1 MARVV
6 NGNGLPAHVL
16 PLCLALGGLFMLLA
30 LLSTV
35 HPPARRWC
43 PSGIGVAVGM
53 YVSPCALF
61 GCVVCT
67 VLYEFFPLFC
77 ASQII
82 RFTGAQGIPEYKN
95 AHSSSLAARAC
106 TICLAW
112 AGIWWFVTVCGQQG
126 SSFVPL
132 FGLLCAHG
140 GHLALTPPS
149 AGTHNLPLP
158 WYDAWAV
165 WPCWCGGPGGPLAR
179 LGICYRRRRAWC
191 WVRASYPLWW
201 RCWRSTVVHN
211 VCAFTVIT

>member
-6 NGNGLPAHVL
+6 NGNGLPPHVL

-61 GCVVCT
+61 GCAVCT
-67 VLYEFFPLFC
+67 VLYEFSPLLC

-82 RFTGAQGIPEYKN
+82 RFTGAQGIPEYKT

-106 TICLAW
+106 TNCLAW
-112 AGIWWFVTVCGQQG
+112 AGIWWFVTVCGQQVRMRG
-126 SSFVPL
+126 H
-132 FGLLCAHG
+132 LLCHCFVSCAH
-140 GHLALTPPS
+140 T
-149 AGTHNLPLP
+149 AGTWRSLPLCRYTQP
-158 WYDAWAV
+158 PFTLVRCLGCVAMLVWRARWPTGQARYMLQAASGLVLGEGILSAV
-165 WPCWCGGPGGPLAR
+165 VALLA
-179 LGICYRRRRAWC
+179 
-191 WVRASYPLWW
+191 
-201 RCWRSTVVHN
+201 
-211 VCAFTVIT
+211 

>member
-1 MARVV
+1 
-6 NGNGLPAHVL
+6 
-16 PLCLALGGLFMLLA
+16 MLLA

-67 VLYEFFPLFC
+67 VLYEFSPLLC

-95 AHSSSLAARAC
+95 AHSSSLVARAC

-112 AGIWWFVTVCGQQG
+112 ARIWWLVTVCGQQG
-126 SSFVPL
+126 SSFGPL
-132 FGLLCAHG
+132 FSFCVRTR
-140 GHLALTPPS
+140 LALGAHSPLCRYAQPPFTLVRCLGCVAMLVWRARWPTGQARYMLQAASGLVLGEGILS
-149 AGTHNLPLP
+149 AVVAL
-158 WYDAWAV
+158 
-165 WPCWCGGPGGPLAR
+165 LA
-179 LGICYRRRRAWC
+179 
-191 WVRASYPLWW
+191 
-201 RCWRSTVVHN
+201 
-211 VCAFTVIT
+211 